1 VSKRKSMVRKQLYI
15 ESGQNMA
22 LRELAGKHGVSEG
35 QIVREAITEYLTVG
49 TQPQEIDLSAWEEE
63 RLFMLSRQNLTQGDN
78 KSEGQRTWR
87 RGELYDL

>member
-15 ESGQNMA
+15 ESEQNMA
-22 LRELAGKHGVSEG
+22 LRELASKHGVSEG

-49 TQPQEIDLSAWEEE
+49 AQSQEIDLSAWEEE
-63 RLFMLSRQNLTQGDN
+63 RLFMLSRQNLAQSDS
-78 KSEGQRTWR
+78 KSDGQRTWT

>member
-1 VSKRKSMVRKQLYI
+1 MVRKQLYI

-22 LRELAGKHGVSEG
+22 LRELASKHGVSEG

-49 TQPQEIDLSAWEEE
+49 AQSQEIDLSAWEEE
-63 RLFMLSRQNLTQGDN
+63 RLFMLSRQNLAQSDS
-78 KSEGQRTWR
+78 KSDGQRTWT

>member
-1 VSKRKSMVRKQLYI
+1 MVRKQLYI
-15 ESGQNMA
+15 ESEQNMA

-49 TQPQEIDLSAWEEE
+49 AQSQEIDLSAWEEE
-63 RLFMLSRQNLTQGDN
+63 RLFMLSRQNLAQSDS
-78 KSEGQRTWR
+78 KSDGQRTWT